1 MCCAVLTLWIS
12 SALSEQFNPKPGDV
26 YWWDEE
32 QLIPNNY
39 PYSDKASYRARLV
52 IRLKSKGIDH
62 VMGWSSKLTLLKVAR
77 C

>member
-1 MCCAVLTLWIS
+1 MCCTVLTLWMS
-12 SALSEQFNPKPGDV
+12 SALSEHFNPKPGDV

-62 VMGWSSKLTLLKVAR
+62 VMGWSSKLAFLKVAR